1 MIEFKIVWILAMII
15 HYNYLYDLY
24 IMYIIIIPFNPLH
37 MQEQF

>member
-1 MIEFKIVWILAMII
+1 MII

-37 MQEQF
+37 RSNFSLTVIIKHLV